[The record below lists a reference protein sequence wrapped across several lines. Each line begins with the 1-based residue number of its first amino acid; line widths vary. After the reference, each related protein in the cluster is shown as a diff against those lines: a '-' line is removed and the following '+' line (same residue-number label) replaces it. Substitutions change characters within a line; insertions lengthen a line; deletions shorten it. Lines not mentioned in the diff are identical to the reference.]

1 MPNVPDRAAGRV
13 YSQNDDT
20 DELGFL
26 VTIPLKTGN
35 GSHRIDRYDAFEE
48 MSKKKEADDLLAENE
63 KMKKEMADMASQRSN
78 YAAHSMKIKDIET
91 KHRVM
96 NPKLTRP

>member
-1 MPNVPDRAAGRV
+1 MNCFPCRLEK
-13 YSQNDDT
+13 YKKLYQ
-20 DELGFL
+20 
-26 VTIPLKTGN
+26 I
-35 GSHRIDRYDAFEE
+35 
-48 MSKKKEADDLLAENE
+48 KKKEADDLLAENE

>member
-1 MPNVPDRAAGRV
+1 MPNVPDRAAGRD

-20 DELGFL
+20 DELGFF

-48 MSKKKEADDLLAENE
+48 MSKKKEADDSVKA
-63 KMKKEMADMASQRSN
+63 KV
-78 YAAHSMKIKDIET
+78 
-91 KHRVM
+91 RV
-96 NPKLTRP
+96 K